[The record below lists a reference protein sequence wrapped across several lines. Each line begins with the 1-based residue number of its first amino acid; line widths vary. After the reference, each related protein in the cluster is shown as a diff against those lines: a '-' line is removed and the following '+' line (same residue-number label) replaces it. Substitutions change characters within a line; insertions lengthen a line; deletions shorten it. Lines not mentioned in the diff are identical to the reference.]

1 MQRKTPASPQRPYLA
16 RSDLGNTASTA
27 NTVRR
32 TARIRKP
39 FRLSRGGDWSQLLLA
54 SAVFAFATLVLTYP
68 LATSPASLGRFD
80 NGDAR
85 LNAWAVSW
93 VAHQVVHDPLRL
105 FDANTFYP
113 LAKTLAF
120 SEHLFVPGLM
130 TLPLLLVTNDLVL
143 SYNLVLL
150 ASIFLSA
157 LGMYLLTFSLTGG
170 RVAGILAGLFF
181 SFAAFRFNRLPHL
194 QMQLY
199 AFLPLALLGLHK
211 FLETGKRNWAWWSA
225 AFFVLQ
231 VLSGTYLAAM
241 AAVAILIAVSTLV
254 VGSGRSR
261 TELKSLVLAFAVAAL
276 CIYPFARPYLWVN
289 QHLGIEWDL
298 AGIESLSATPESY
311 LAASSHLYRPLTDN
325 WVEQDRRRDFL
336 FPGLTLPAL
345 ALLGLIVLVTR
356 RRETER
362 PRTTAVCYVLI
373 LSAGV
378 VLSLGPQ
385 TPVYSFLHEHI
396 VFFRGLRALS
406 RFALLPLLSLS
417 LLAGYGL
424 SWLFEDRGLLHDRK
438 WVAWIIGALF
448 IAESTALP
456 YTLEPFRDE
465 PPEVYEWLA
474 RDGAPGPIVEL
485 PFLVLDT
492 RYMFWARHHGFRATL
507 NGDSGFVPPS
517 HRWMKNLFL
526 RFPSPDSIAL
536 LRKLQVRYVVL
547 HLGAYRPPALIRML
561 NGLETH
567 RAELLKIRDFG
578 RDLVLEVIPSRAQ
591 GPPPLPQIVL
601 PMLGEPTRLVPLPED
616 AIVETVISFT
626 SPRRVTG
633 VRLLYGRI
641 PLSPATRVELLLP
654 APVSTG
660 STTPSGEAE
669 EEWEVVWSSP
679 AEWPALTE
687 LISGLLEHPDHGSQT
702 LTFRA
707 SDSFETFT
715 TDTIKLRLT
724 GYDGA
729 PDVTTIQI
737 LGADDPS

>member
-1 MQRKTPASPQRPYLA
+1 MQRKTPTQRPYLA
-16 RSDLGNTASTA
+16 RSDLANTAR
-27 NTVRR
+27 TVRR
-32 TARIRKP
+32 TARIKRP
-39 FRLSRGGDWSQLLLA
+39 SRLSRGGDWSELLLA

-85 LNAWAVSW
+85 LNAWAISW

-130 TLPLLLVTNDLVL
+130 ALPLLLVTNDLVL

-170 RVAGILAGLFF
+170 RVAAILAGLFF

-211 FLETGKRNWAWWSA
+211 FLETGKRNWAWGSA

-241 AAVAILIAVSTLV
+241 TAVAILIAVATLV

-276 CIYPFARPYLWVN
+276 SIYPFARPYLWVN

-373 LSAGV
+373 FSAGV

-474 RDGAPGPIVEL
+474 QDGAPGPIVEL

-507 NGDSGFVPPS
+507 NGDSGFVPAS

-578 RDLVLEVIPSRAQ
+578 RDLVLEVIPSRTQ
-591 GPPPLPQIVL
+591 GPPPLPRTVL
-601 PMLGEPTRLVPLPED
+601 TTLGEPTRLVPLPED
-616 AIVETVISFT
+616 AIVETVVSFT
-626 SPRRVTG
+626 SPHRVTG

-654 APVSTG
+654 LRPVSVG
-660 STTPSGEAE
+660 SATPAGEAD
-669 EEWEVVWSSP
+669 EEWEVVWTSP
-679 AEWPALTE
+679 TEWPALTE
-687 LISGLLEHPDHGSQT
+687 LISGLLEHPDHGSQS
-702 LTFRA
+702 LNFEAFEA

-729 PDVTTIQI
+729 PDVTAIEI
-737 LGADDPS
+737 LGANDPN

>member
-1 MQRKTPASPQRPYLA
+1 VQRRTPAGPQRPFPA
-16 RSDLGNTASTA
+16 RPDPAGVAGKADGADRADRADRPGPRLRRQARLPRPASG
-27 NTVRR
+27 R
-32 TARIRKP
+32 
-39 FRLSRGGDWSQLLLA
+39 DLLLA
-54 SAVFAFATLVLTYP
+54 TAVFAVATLVLTYP
-68 LATSPASLGRFD
+68 LSTSPASLGRFD

-93 VAHQVVHDPLRL
+93 VAHQAIRDPLHL
-105 FDANTFYP
+105 FDANTFHPYP
-113 LAKTLAF
+113 KTLAF

-130 TLPLLLVTNDLVL
+130 AAPILLITDDLVL

-150 ASIFLSA
+150 AAIFLSA
-157 LGMYLLTFSLTGG
+157 LGMYLLTSTLTGG
-170 RVAGILAGLFF
+170 RAAAILAGLFF

-199 AFLPLALLGLHK
+199 AFLPLALLCLHR
-211 FLETGKRNWAWWSA
+211 FFATGKRSWAWGSA

-241 AAVAILIAVSTLV
+241 AAVAILMVIATFV

-261 TELKSLVLAFAVAAL
+261 AELMRLVLAFGVAAL

-289 QHLGIEWDL
+289 EHLGIEWDL

-325 WVEQDRRRDFL
+325 WVEENRRRDFL

-345 ALLGLIVLVTR
+345 ALLGLMVLVMR
-356 RRETER
+356 KGETER
-362 PRTTAVCYVLI
+362 PRATALCYVLI

-385 TPVYSFLHEHI
+385 TPVYTFLHEHV
-396 VFFRGLRALS
+396 VFFRGLRALG

-424 SWLFEDRGLLHDRK
+424 SWLFADGWLRDRK
-438 WVAWIIGALF
+438 WTAWVIGAFF

-465 PPEVYEWLA
+465 PPEVYTWLA

-517 HRWMKNLFL
+517 HRWMKNLL
-526 RFPSPDSIAL
+526 LHFPSPDSITL
-536 LRKLQVRYVVL
+536 LRRLQVRYVIL
-547 HLGAYRPPALIRML
+547 HLGAYRAPALIRLL

-567 RAELLKIRDFG
+567 RAELLKIRDFD
-578 RDLVLEVIPSRAQ
+578 RDLVLEVVPSRAP
-591 GPPPLPQIVL
+591 GRPPLPQTVL
-601 PMLGEPTRLVPLPED
+601 PTLGEPTRLVPLPED
-616 AIVETVISFT
+616 AVVETVISFS

-633 VRLLYGRI
+633 VRLLYGRT
-641 PLSPATRVELLLP
+641 PVTPVTRVELLLP
-654 APVSTG
+654 AG
-660 STTPSGEAE
+660 IGD
-669 EEWEVVWSSP
+669 EEWEVAWTSP
-679 AEWPALTE
+679 GEWPALTE
-687 LISGLLEHPDHGSQT
+687 LVLGLIEHPDHGSQT
-702 LTFRA
+702 LTFET
-707 SDSFETFT
+707 SDSFQTFT

-729 PDVTTIQI
+729 PDVTTIEI